1 MIGIIGGGISGLALA
16 WYLQQQGKDYVL
28 FESSDKA
35 GGKIR
40 THKINGLILEEGP
53 NSILC
58 DEACIE
64 FLEATGCMKYAAS
77 PNPVSNARFIWKQ
90 GKYRK
95 LPSGPGSLFIG
106 SFFSLGTKAR
116 ILGELMRKP
125 SKEIN
130 EHESVAG
137 FFERHFGR
145 EVVDYAVQ
153 PFISGIY
160 AGNADKLSLDLAFP
174 RLREFEQAYGSVL
187 KGLMRTGG
195 KRKQSLNFQDGMQ
208 SMPQTIAASLTSIHF
223 DSKVEEISQVD
234 GGYLLEVRQLG
245 ELKNFHVDKIVLA
258 IPATDA
264 SLLLHNLFP
273 LFAFSLSQVP
283 YASVAVVHSIINEK
297 NKIKNRLSGFGGL
310 HPAVSQMATA
320 GSIWSDL
327 VFTNRCEPNQALFT
341 SFISSATQPALAQ
354 WNGTEIRSQA
364 WGDLRKAFQLPKAE
378 PDFQH
383 HFYWHEAIPQYES
396 RLKAIWDS
404 AEELKSENMFF
415 LANWLHGVSLA
426 DCIKNAK
433 KMSVQL

>member
-1 MIGIIGGGISGLALA
+1 MIGIIGGGISGLSLA

-28 FESSDKA
+28 FESSEKA

-40 THKINGLILEEGP
+40 THKTSGLILEEGP

-58 DEACIE
+58 DEACLA
-64 FLEATGCMKYAAS
+64 FLEATGCMKTAIS

-95 LPSGPGSLFIG
+95 LPSGPGSLLAG

-116 ILGELMRKP
+116 ILSELLSKP
-125 SKEIN
+125 PKEVI

-160 AGNADKLSLDLAFP
+160 AGNADKLSLDLTFP
-174 RLREFEQAYGSVL
+174 RLRELEREFGSVL
-187 KGLMRTGG
+187 KGLMKSAG

-208 SMPQTIAASLTSIHF
+208 SMPQTIGGRLKAINLQ
-223 DSKVEEISQVD
+223 SKVEEINHTD
-234 GGYLLEVRQLG
+234 DGYLLKIRQLG
-245 ELKNFHVDKIVLA
+245 ELNDFKADKIVFA

-273 LFAFSLSQVP
+273 MFAFSLSQVP
-283 YASVAVVHSIINEK
+283 YASMAVVHTVVNKK
-297 NKIKNRLSGFGGL
+297 NLIKNRPSGFGGL
-310 HPAVSQMATA
+310 HPTIAQMATA
-320 GSIWSDL
+320 GSIWNDL
-327 VFTNRCEPNQALFT
+327 VFNNRCEPNQALFT

-354 WNGTEIRSQA
+354 WNGSDIKSQA
-364 WGDLRKAFQLPKAE
+364 WNDLRKGFQLPRSE

-383 HFYWHEAIPQYES
+383 HYYWHEAIPQYES
-396 RLKAIWDS
+396 RLKAVWDS
-404 AEELKSENMFF
+404 AEELKSENLFF

-426 DCIKNAK
+426 DCISNAK